1 MNVTEWLNQFS
12 PSPTLLVLIVL
23 LVALL
28 ESLAVVGLLVPGI
41 VILTAAASL
50 AGHQH
55 LPLPLLLAAAFAG
68 ATLGDGL
75 SFWLGYSQRER
86 VHRLWPFTR
95 HPEWLARGVDFFK
108 RYGDL
113 SILIGRFVGPVRP
126 IVPMVAGMLHM
137 PTWRFAAVNIA
148 SALLWAPAYLLPG
161 YLLGH
166 SWDKLLALPASSE
179 RWLVTLGLMLIMLG
193 VGFSWFRHHLGRGGW
208 VYMRLARFSRT
219 TPRRRR
225 LWLALGAAH
234 PRNEIPLASLAL
246 LVASLVA
253 LCGWTLW
260 VLEHPAPS
268 LPMDR
273 QIQALLAPLADSWLG
288 EFSNFMALS
297 GDVLGIIALAMPW
310 LVWLLFSRRIA
321 AFLHISSALVG
332 VGFANLVF
340 KHLAGR
346 ARPDTP
352 DYLMGSFSYP
362 SAHTSTSIVLIGLAA
377 AFTAEALP
385 VKRRMWVYWGATLVC
400 LPMALSRLVL
410 GVHWASDL
418 IGGALLGLV
427 VCAITRLSYQR
438 FVHVALTPCPWPPLV
453 VASLLLLAARIV
465 WLPYV

>member
-1 MNVTEWLNQFS
+1 MNVTEWLYQLA
-12 PSPTLLVLIVL
+12 PSPTLLLLIVL
-23 LVALL
+23 LVALC
-28 ESLAVVGLLVPGI
+28 ESLAVIGLLVPG
-41 VILTAAASL
+41 VVLLTATASL

-55 LPLPLLLAAAFAG
+55 LSLPLLLAAAFVG
-68 ATLGDGL
+68 AVIGDGL
-75 SFWLGYSQRER
+75 SFWLGHRQRER

-95 HPEWLARGVDFFK
+95 HPEWLARGIMFFK
-108 RYGDL
+108 RYGDF

-126 IVPMVAGMLHM
+126 IVPMVAGMLNM
-137 PTWRFAAVNIA
+137 PAWRFAAVNIA
-148 SALLWAPAYLLPG
+148 SALLWAPVYLLPG

-166 SWDKLLALPASSE
+166 SWDKLLALPSSSE
-179 RWLVTLGLMLIMLG
+179 RWLITLGLMLIILG
-193 VGFSWFRHHLGRGGW
+193 VGFSWLRHQLGRGGW
-208 VYMRLARFSRT
+208 VYMRLARLSRE

-225 LWLALGAAH
+225 LWLALSGAH

-246 LVASLVA
+246 LVGSLVA

-260 VLEHPAPS
+260 VLEHGNPS

-273 QIQALLAPLADSWLG
+273 QIRTLLASLTNSWLQNA
-288 EFSNFMALS
+288 SNIMALI
-297 GDVLGIIALAMPW
+297 GDMLGIIALTLPW
-310 LVWLLFSRRIA
+310 LAWLLFSRRIA

-332 VGFANLVF
+332 VGFANLIF

-346 ARPDTP
+346 IRPDTP
-352 DYLMGSFSYP
+352 DYLTGSFSYP

-385 VKRRMWVYWGATLVC
+385 AKRRMWVYWGATLIC

-438 FVHVALTPCPWPPLV
+438 FEHRPLTPCPWRWLTI
-453 VASLLLLAARIV
+453 ASLALLTTRII
-465 WLPYV
+465 WLPHI